1 MTANYKIFVWKEPK
15 ISQNR
20 FLIVFLFSRNYF
32 KLKSCFAPNQ
42 FNCPFI
48 RSIVFSQQAANI
60 RCKLLKIRKLRTFKY
75 WTPQNNLNL
84 RPSKQKK
91 SSLNFYSLTLAQN
104 SRYSC
109 RSFNERPTDVYVQ
122 VTNQSFGPIAGKLST
137 KISSKLFQTKWKM
150 ARCVELADRA
160 VKCPINGRRF
170 ESRTCLFE

>member
-1 MTANYKIFVWKEPK
+1 MFGK
-15 ISQNR
+15 SQKSHKTVFSSFFCSAEITSSWNHVLLPIN
-20 FLIVFLFSRNYF
+20 LIAHLYEALFSHN
-32 KLKSCFAPNQ
+32 KLQTLN
-42 FNCPFI
+42 
-48 RSIVFSQQAANI
+48 ANHS
-60 RCKLLKIRKLRTFKY
+60 KLRTFKY

-91 SSLNFYSLTLAQN
+91 SSLNFYSLILAQN

-109 RSFNERPTDVYVQ
+109 RSFNERPTDIYVQ
-122 VTNQSFGPIAGKLST
+122 VTNQSFGLIAGKLST
-137 KISSKLFQTKWKM
+137 KISSKLFQTKWKT